1 MTTTDTEPTTT
12 STIPRPGG
20 GGDPTWCAFRGLE
33 HEWDQ
38 DFDGTWTRMHEH
50 AVGRFSV
57 AQLERF
63 TTDGRTFD
71 APSGNT
77 SLSTFNSAKDAR
89 AFASDLVQIAR
100 TFEQI
105 ENGPTTTW
113 PTSTEVSEAVK
124 SAIKA
129 AGLNQREIATAT
141 GIATSTLSRRFTGRG
156 RPFLV
161 NELFDIAT
169 VIGVDVSALLRAAE
183 DGAR

>member
-1 MTTTDTEPTTT
+1 MTIIDQTITP
-12 STIPRPGG
+12 TIPRPAD
-20 GGDPTWCAFRGLE
+20 GGDPTWCTFRGLE
-33 HEWDQ
+33 HEWDL

-57 AQLERF
+57 AQLERC

-77 SLSTFNSAKDAR
+77 SISKFDSAKDAR

-105 ENGPTTTW
+105 ENGPATTW

-129 AGLNQREIATAT
+129 AGLNQREVATAA
-141 GIATSTLSRRFTGRG
+141 GIARSTLSRRFTGRG

-161 NELFDIAT
+161 SELFDIAN
-169 VIGVDVSALLRAAE
+169 VIGVDTSDLFRAAE
-183 DGAR
+183 DAAR